1 MFCDLTPASAAEQKW
16 IELLIIRDEPG
27 LWALTFAMRGSVLP
41 KILPR
46 IAVVT
51 GISIALVWFDHSI
64 WPIHLAGAAP
74 FAVFGVAL
82 SLFLGFR
89 NNAAYD
95 RWWEARKLWGQ
106 LIADCRAFA
115 RELDMFVSDG
125 AQRHSLSRLAGGFIH
140 LHRVNLRGIPP
151 DAVVRVWGGD
161 LIDTP
166 HPPCAALNAIAHS
179 LGEAQRNGVL
189 NGFGAK
195 ALSERLG
202 SMALAQAGCERIATT
217 PLPFVYS
224 LLVHRTSLL
233 YCLLVPLGLMNVA
246 GWMTPVF
253 VAVIA
258 YVFFGLAA
266 VTEELERPFGS
277 TVNGLPLDALCRV
290 VEISL
295 APHLG
300 ETVPDR
306 MQPVA
311 HVLR

>member
-1 MFCDLTPASAAEQKW
+1 MRDWEKWVEQV
-16 IELLIIRDEPG
+16 IIRDEPG

-51 GISIALVWFDHSI
+51 GISIALVWFDQSI
-64 WPIHLAGAAP
+64 WPVHLAGAAP

-106 LIADCRAFA
+106 LIADCRAYA
-115 RELDMFVSDG
+115 REVDMFVTEATLRD
-125 AQRHSLSRLAGGFIH
+125 RLLRLAGAFIH

-151 DAVVRVWGGD
+151 DAEARVWAPD
-161 LIDTP
+161 LFDASLT
-166 HPPCAALNAIAHS
+166 PCAALDTIARS
-179 LGEAQRNGVL
+179 LGEAKKGSAL
-189 NGFGAK
+189 DGFGAK
-195 ALSERLG
+195 ALSERLA

-233 YCLLVPLGLMNVA
+233 YCLLVPLGVMNVA

-277 TVNGLPLDALCRV
+277 TVNGLPLDAMCRV
-290 VEISL
+290 VEIAL

-300 ETVPDR
+300 DTVPDR
-306 MQPVA
+306 MQPVS
-311 HVLR
+311 HVLT